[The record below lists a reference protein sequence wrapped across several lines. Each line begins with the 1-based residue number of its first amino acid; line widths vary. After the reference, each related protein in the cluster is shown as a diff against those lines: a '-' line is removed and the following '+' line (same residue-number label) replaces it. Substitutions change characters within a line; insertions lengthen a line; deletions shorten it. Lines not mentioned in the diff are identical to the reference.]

1 MKKPRPTPA
10 ALLTNIRL
18 GSKGLARTNT
28 LANSAKNYVCKK
40 FYNIGPSFRCQALDI
55 IDRM

>member
-1 MKKPRPTPA
+1 MPKPRPTPV

-18 GSKGLARTNT
+18 DSKGLARTNT
-28 LANSAKNYVCKK
+28 LANLAKNYVCKK
-40 FYNIGPSFRCQALDI
+40 FYNISPSFRCQALDI